1 MTTKVPYH
9 INEID
14 INKLCYVDVKST
26 SKKTI
31 VYLKYNDNKTQNP
44 NPNQNQNQKD
54 YKDYKDYKNLAFQTP
69 LLLSNNMI
77 QCRKKTFELDV
88 PLIGKKTDKVKK
100 LINFLNL
107 LDKKIIADAKKNN
120 KWFEKFAHIKKTN
133 GYQYQKIIRESTDN
147 EIIRLKILKTD
158 DFETILHINNNR
170 ASIEDINNNKDSWL
184 KCILEI
190 YAIWINEDGFGLY
203 IRPIILSF
211 KPCLKIAYNYKMMED
226 SDEIDDL
233 EVDTVVNDNS
243 IFIRSESEITS
254 SVLELQSDIHS
265 EETNSSDEIPKD
277 GKLNSAT
284 SETE

>member
-9 INEID
+9 ISEID
-14 INKLCYVDVKST
+14 INKISYVDVKST

-31 VYLKYNDNKTQNP
+31 VYLKYNEENKERKISNL
-44 NPNQNQNQKD
+44 
-54 YKDYKDYKNLAFQTP
+54 KNLAFQTP
-69 LLLSNNMI
+69 LLLSNNLI
-77 QCRKKTFELDV
+77 QCRKNTYELDV

-107 LDKKIIADAKKNN
+107 LDKKIISDAKKNN

-133 GYQYQKIIRESTDN
+133 GYQYQKIIRDSSDASK

-170 ASIEDINNNKDSWL
+170 ASIEEINNNKESWL
-184 KCILEI
+184 KCILEV

-211 KPCLKIAYNYKMMED
+211 KPCLKVTYNYKMMED

-233 EVDTVVNDNS
+233 ELDSVIQDNS
-243 IFIRSESEITS
+243 IFIKS
-254 SVLELQSDIHS
+254 SLFLL
-265 EETNSSDEIPKD
+265 K
-277 GKLNSAT
+277 
-284 SETE
+284 